1 MQKYDVVVSVRSEYL
16 ASQSTPADSRYVF
29 AYHISITNCGTESA
43 KLQTRHWII
52 TDGNEQVQEVKG
64 SGVIGEYP
72 HLQPGESFHYT
83 SGTVMETVV
92 GSMQGSYQFL
102 ADDGTGFEA
111 PVRPFTLF
119 VPNKVH

>member
-1 MQKYDVVVSVRSEYL
+1 
-16 ASQSTPADSRYVF
+16 
-29 AYHISITNCGTESA
+29 
-43 KLQTRHWII
+43 
-52 TDGNEQVQEVKG
+52 
-64 SGVIGEYP
+64 
-72 HLQPGESFHYT
+72 
-83 SGTVMETVV
+83 VMETVV